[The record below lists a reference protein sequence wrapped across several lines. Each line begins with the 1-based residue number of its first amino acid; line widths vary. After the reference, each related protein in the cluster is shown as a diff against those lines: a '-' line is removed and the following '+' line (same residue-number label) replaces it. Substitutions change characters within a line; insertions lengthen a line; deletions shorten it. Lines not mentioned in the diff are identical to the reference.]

1 MTKPPNK
8 TPKTA
13 VPGKKSKKA
22 ALSDE
27 DLWTIFSSKIT
38 PLSEAERNWSIS
50 SLKSSYPPKPKK
62 KQSQPRPSPPPAQP
76 LDQRLNPKPPMQ
88 HGHADGLDR
97 ASRKRMRRGQ
107 VLIEARLDL
116 HGMIQTEA
124 HRSLTGFLERAYLS
138 GKRSV
143 LVITGKG
150 LRLSG
155 ETGVLRNAVPKWL
168 NEPPL
173 RNWVRGFDYAAP
185 SDGGEGALYVLLR
198 RKR

>member
-1 MTKPPNK
+1 MW
-8 TPKTA
+8 
-13 VPGKKSKKA
+13 A
-22 ALSDE
+22 A
-27 DLWTIFSSKIT
+27 FSSKIT

-50 SLKSSYPPKPKK
+50 SPKK
-62 KQSQPRPSPPPAQP
+62 SYSGDSKKTAPQHRPHTFPSPQ
-76 LDQRLNPKPPMQ
+76 LDQRNNSNPPMQ

-107 VLIEARLDL
+107 VTIEARLDL

-155 ETGVLRNAVPKWL
+155 ETGVLRNAVPRWL
-168 NEPPL
+168 NEPPM
-173 RNWVRGFDYAAP
+173 RHWVRGFDYAAP
-185 SDGGEGALYVLLR
+185 SDGGEGALYILLR